1 MTIYLDTCSM
11 QRPLDDR
18 GQLRIRLE
26 AEAILSVLDLVEA
39 GTVKLITSDAAQ
51 FETER
56 NPYPTRQ
63 QFAREVMAEA
73 SAHVALSEAI
83 EKQARMF
90 NQNGIKPLDALH
102 LASAIEAG
110 ANYFCT
116 CDDAFLTKAKRQET
130 GATTIV
136 DPIELAEQIDQW
148 QSRLDR

>member
-1 MTIYLDTCSM
+1 
-11 QRPLDDR
+11 
-18 GQLRIRLE
+18 
-26 AEAILSVLDLVEA
+26 VLDLVEA
-39 GTVKLITSDAAQ
+39 GTIELVTSDAVQ
-51 FETER
+51 FGTDR

-90 NQNGIKPLDALH
+90 NQNGIQPLDALH

-110 ANYFCT
+110 ADYFCT
-116 CDDAFLTKAKRQET
+116 CDDAFLTKAKRRET

-136 DPIELAEQIDQW
+136 DPIELAEHIDQW
-148 QSRLDR
+148 PSRRDR